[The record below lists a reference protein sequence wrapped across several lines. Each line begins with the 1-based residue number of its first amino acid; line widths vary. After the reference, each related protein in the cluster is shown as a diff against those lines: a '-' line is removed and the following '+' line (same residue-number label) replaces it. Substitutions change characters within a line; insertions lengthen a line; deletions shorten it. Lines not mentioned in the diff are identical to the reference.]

1 MVNGHHGYSST
12 PWKAHPVPGFSPEL
26 EAVYVYEAVPGS
38 FPLFNRRDSVS
49 FSVSS
54 SRALAAQLRRRTWFD
69 RLGLWTG
76 LARETAATSTNCT
89 SYYAVTEQVA
99 AMSLLL
105 QDASVKSAFDRL
117 VNLSIVEVTWSAKSA
132 PAISV
137 RRDGCK
143 PQDVAFPE
151 LARTVTE
158 CLCDLQRASARLP
171 LDTLGIVTPHPSAVR
186 CGTLWTWAICLLS
199 ILLLLLPGVV
209 VGNIEQLSLED
220 SSSKALWWW
229 GPFVVA
235 NAVLLWAWF
244 RGSSGGHSR
253 FLVSMLFILPLS
265 FIAANSTHRSL
276 NTALDFSD
284 VREERFN
291 IEDASI
297 TYSVG
302 PKAMPSI
309 LHPIP
314 EIVAHERGA
323 VHATPINAKP
333 KVLCPRLPVE
343 SVRALCRQPTQN
355 VLVVEYSPGLL
366 GIPWLRGWHVES
378 DPSYPKI
385 KVQIDPKPNI

>member
-1 MVNGHHGYSST
+1 M
-12 PWKAHPVPGFSPEL
+12 
-26 EAVYVYEAVPGS
+26 
-38 FPLFNRRDSVS
+38 
-49 FSVSS
+49 
-54 SRALAAQLRRRTWFD
+54 
-69 RLGLWTG
+69 
-76 LARETAATSTNCT
+76 
-89 SYYAVTEQVA
+89 
-99 AMSLLL
+99 
-105 QDASVKSAFDRL
+105 
-117 VNLSIVEVTWSAKSA
+117 
-132 PAISV
+132 
-137 RRDGCK
+137 
-143 PQDVAFPE
+143 
-151 LARTVTE
+151 
-158 CLCDLQRASARLP
+158 
-171 LDTLGIVTPHPSAVR
+171 
-186 CGTLWTWAICLLS
+186 
-199 ILLLLLPGVV
+199 
-209 VGNIEQLSLED
+209 GNIEQLSLED

-385 KVQIDPKPNI
+385 EVQIDPKPNI